1 VNNRFAVISLKRR
14 PDRLAGFLE
23 RIREAWPTAEKRLE
37 IFAAID
43 GELCPPPDWWRGPPG
58 AFGCWQSH
66 ARVIESA
73 LMDRVD
79 QLVVFEDDATFAE
92 CFELRFVGLA
102 GHVPDDWG
110 MIYLGGQ
117 HLKPPEPVNSMVV
130 RGTNINRT
138 HAYVVKGG
146 EPMRQLYRH
155 LHAGEHWRT
164 SPRGEHHI
172 DHHYGLA
179 HGQCVKAYAPRD
191 WLCGQIE
198 GVSDVRSGKKL
209 PARWWPAQRKR

>member
-1 VNNRFAVISLKRR
+1 MNNRFVVISLRRR
-14 PDRLAGFLE
+14 PDRLAGFLD

-37 IFAAID
+37 IFAAVD
-43 GELCPPPDWWRGPPG
+43 GELCPPPDWWKGPVG

-66 ARVIESA
+66 VRVIESA

-79 QLVVFEDDATFAE
+79 QLVIFEDDATFAE

-102 GHVPDDWG
+102 NHVPNDWG

-117 HLKPPEPVNSMVV
+117 HLKPPEPVNAMVV

-138 HAYVVKGG
+138 HAYVVRGG

-155 LHAGEHWRT
+155 LHAGEHWR
-164 SPRGEHHI
+164 GKHHI
-172 DHHYGLA
+172 DHHYGRLHA
-179 HGQCVKAYAPRD
+179 TGFPAYAPRD
-191 WLCGQIE
+191 WLCGQSAD
-198 GVSDVRSGKKL
+198 VSDIRNK
-209 PARWWPAQRKR
+209 PQPERWWPAQKTR